1 MKKYFFTFFIISL
14 QFSAVQILH
23 AQFDDGLEDITGH
36 WELNLTA
43 GANNFLG
50 DLGGKTGEGG
60 VIKDYTFNTIRPLA
74 GISLTRHFNKWI
86 AAEIGA
92 NFTHV
97 VGIDSL
103 ITNEGGQERWRYNR
117 NLSFRSNIFEAYA
130 GVIIYPTMFPI
141 REHRLDVYEIN
152 KWVPFIGGG
161 IGMLH
166 FNPQAKLDDKWI
178 NLQALHLEGQGFS
191 EYPDRQPYKLNSTY
205 IYGNIGIKYYMSNRY
220 AATAGFCFRKTGT
233 DYIDDISTTYID
245 PALFDK
251 YLSPENATL
260 ARQLYARSKQP
271 WKVRPGVEKANS
283 KNNDSYMTFF
293 ISLNI
298 RLNNA
303 KAGYFP
309 R

>member
-1 MKKYFFTFFIISL
+1 MSKYFFLFFIIIF
-14 QFSAVQILH
+14 QFFAGQAVY

-50 DLGGKTGEGG
+50 DLGGKVGEGG
-60 VIKDYTFNTIRPLA
+60 VFKDYTFNTIRPLV
-74 GISLTRHFNKWI
+74 GISVTRHFNKWI
-86 AAEIGA
+86 GAEIGA

-130 GVIIYPTMFPI
+130 GVIIYPTMFSI
-141 REHRLDVYEIN
+141 REQRIDVYELY

-161 IGMLH
+161 IGMVH
-166 FNPQAKLDDKWI
+166 FNPQAKLDDTWI
-178 NLQALHLEGQGFS
+178 DLQPLRLEGQGFS
-191 EYPDRQPYKLNSTY
+191 EYPDRKPYKLNSTY
-205 IYGNIGIKYYMSNRY
+205 IYGNIGIKHYISNQF
-220 AATAGFCFRKTGT
+220 AATAGLCFRKTGT

-245 PALFDK
+245 PVLFDK
-251 YLSPENATL
+251 YLSPENAAI

-298 RLNNA
+298 RLNSQ